1 MMLVQVGKAVP
12 LLDEIQVQPFDLRP
26 NFAGLVLEHEKGV
39 EVPCHSVFF
48 DTENRFDLRN

>member
-1 MMLVQVGKAVP
+1 MMLAQVGKAVP
-12 LLDEIQVQPFDLRP
+12 LLDEIQVQLVDLRP
-26 NFAGLVLEHEKGV
+26 NFAGLVQEHEKGA